1 MGDTKRPCAQEL
13 HRALHGV
20 ATSVPKLNTTPFPKK
35 CSSLNS
41 NFMTLLVH
49 KS

>member
-1 MGDTKRPCAQEL
+1 MGDTERPCAQEL
-13 HRALHGV
+13 HRALNGV
-20 ATSVPKLNTTPFPKK
+20 ATSVPKLNTTRFPKK

>member
-1 MGDTKRPCAQEL
+1 MGDTERPCAQEP
-13 HRALHGV
+13 HGALHGV
-20 ATSVPKLNTTPFPKK
+20 ETSVPKLNTTPFPKK
-35 CSSLNS
+35 CSFLKS